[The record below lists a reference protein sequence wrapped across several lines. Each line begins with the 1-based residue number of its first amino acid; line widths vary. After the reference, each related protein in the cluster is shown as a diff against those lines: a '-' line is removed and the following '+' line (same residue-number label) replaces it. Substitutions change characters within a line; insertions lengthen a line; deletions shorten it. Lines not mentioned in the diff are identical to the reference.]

1 MTLVLLSGLL
11 AAGAVGAVLARWA
24 RVPLWPM
31 TGAIVGS
38 ALFAWVTDGAAPVP
52 GWWSPLA
59 QILVGCSVGSRLGP
73 QVLTE
78 FRAVL
83 LPGTVAVLSIVVA
96 GIGIGFAFAGLGMLS
111 PVVAVF
117 GSVPG
122 GVGEMVAAATTLGGD
137 SAVVAGMHLVRLLVL
152 ITALPVMVAWLRRGG
167 EPESSADAG

>member
-1 MTLVLLSGLL
+1 MTLLLLSALV
-11 AAGAVGAVLARWA
+11 AAGVAGAVLAHWA

-73 QVLTE
+73 QVVTE

-83 LPGTVAVLSIVVA
+83 LPGTVAVLSIVAA
-96 GIGIGFAFAGLGMLS
+96 GIAIGLAFAGLGLLT

-122 GVGEMVAAATTLGGD
+122 GVGEMVAAATALGGD

-152 ITALPVMVAWLRRGG
+152 ITALPVMVAWLRRHGG
-167 EPESSADAG
+167 DEDAG

>member
-1 MTLVLLSGLL
+1 MTALLLAGLL
-11 AAGAVGAVLARWA
+11 AAGLAGGLVARSL
-24 RVPLWPM
+24 RVPVWPM

-38 ALFAWVTDGAAPVP
+38 AVFAWLTAGELPLP

-83 LPGTVAVLSIVVA
+83 LPGCVAVLSIVAA
-96 GIGIGFAFAGLGMLS
+96 GIGVGAALAGLGLLS

-152 ITALPVMVAWLRRGG
+152 ITALPLMVKALRRRSG
-167 EPESSADAG
+167 E

>member
-1 MTLVLLSGLL
+1 MTPLLLSGLV
-11 AAGAVGAVLARWA
+11 AAGVAGAVLARWA

-31 TGAIVGS
+31 IGAIVGS

-73 QVLTE
+73 QVVTE

-83 LPGTVAVLSIVVA
+83 LPGTVAVVSIVVA
-96 GIGIGFAFAGLGMLS
+96 GIAIGAAFAGLGLLT
-111 PVVAVF
+111 PVVALF

-122 GVGEMVAAATTLGGD
+122 GVGEMVAAATALGGD

-152 ITALPVMVAWLRRGG
+152 ITALPVMVAWLRRHGG
-167 EPESSADAG
+167 DEDAG